1 MNVVLYRKYVVYG
14 WTPVLSSELSDVFRS
29 VYDAERVWLINGQ
42 ILLGWVWKNMYRPV
56 ISTQLCDYKQIC
68 HNELMLRIKVLRFFK
83 HRRLASLIFVNKG
96 IPIILAENVAKYV

>member
-1 MNVVLYRKYVVYG
+1 MNVVLYRKYVVCG

-29 VYDAERVWLINGQ
+29 VYDGERTWLFNGQ
-42 ILLGWVWKNMYRPV
+42 ILLGWTWKNMYRPV
-56 ISTQLCDYKQIC
+56 ISTQLCNYKHIYQK
-68 HNELMLRIKVLRFFK
+68 EMMLRIKVIRFYR

>member
-68 HNELMLRIKVLRFFK
+68 QNDCYYLSLLFQKAISKLRFPWETFTRINLCPK
-83 HRRLASLIFVNKG
+83 SMT
-96 IPIILAENVAKYV
+96 